1 MRTPEERTSGAWTG
15 GCDLTPDGGNEKTAL
30 QATGNTA
37 TQRILRGQDRQVLLS
52 LWRTCHRLPDPR
64 SLEGR
69 IQDPEARREVKR
81 DDHTCYE

>member
-1 MRTPEERTSGAWTG
+1 MRTPEEITSGAWTG

-69 IQDPEARREVKR
+69 MQDLEARREVKR
-81 DDHTCYE
+81 DDHTCDE

>member
-37 TQRILRGQDRQVLLS
+37 TQRILRGQDRQVLLL

-69 IQDPEARREVKR
+69 MQDPKARREVKR
-81 DDHTCYE
+81 DDHTCDE